1 VVVRTSLREARYN
14 IAVATLACTASCT
27 DISPWT
33 GLTDSNSVLAGL
45 RRQHHISHT
54 AAPSTTHLNA
64 FVIRVSDTQLFADDA
79 YVQQTAQ
86 QRAGLLEM
94 QNALTDLYRNIR
106 GCILLT

>member
-1 VVVRTSLREARYN
+1 MERIYNAMHYRTIREGHVSRTEKTTPHFTYSSA
-14 IAVATLACTASCT
+14 
-27 DISPWT
+27 
-33 GLTDSNSVLAGL
+33 
-45 RRQHHISHT
+45 
-54 AAPSTTHLNA
+54 STTHLNA